1 MAQNLEN
8 FLCTFHKKR
17 YAHIVG
23 NGTTA
28 IYLAIKSLS
37 NKIKYIGIP
46 NNTCIHLPIAIKLAN
61 RIPVYLDIEKK
72 GYGLSI
78 KDLKKAKI
86 NCLIN
91 VHAYGKPSKIDK
103 IKEICLKKKI
113 FLIEDLALAQG
124 GYYKKNPLGSF
135 GNISILSFGKGKVVD
150 AGIGG
155 AMLTDDPNIYKLSKK
170 IKNSFKLVNTNNLKH
185 VSYINNLHTKIY
197 NNYFLENKK
206 INIKNF
212 RRIIKLKS
220 KYFLFNISPE
230 QINKIYKKCLNL
242 PKIVN
247 GEVPWRLN
255 IFFKDCKKRN
265 LLLKKLLHKKINVSS
280 WYSGLDFFFKKN
292 LNLKYSE
299 QHSKSI
305 LNLWINE
312 KYDKTYLTSIIK
324 SIHQI

>member
-230 QINKIYKKCLNL
+230 QINKIEKEKIENNAFDEIIKQLPHSIKLEYAKIWKEYQDRISPESLIVHQIDRLEMALQAKTYQKLGSSKENIATFL
-242 PKIVN
+242 ETAKSGISHPKIKELV
-247 GEVPWRLN
+247 
-255 IFFKDCKKRN
+255 
-265 LLLKKLLHKKINVSS
+265 VS
-280 WYSGLDFFFKKN
+280 F
-292 LNLKYSE
+292 
-299 QHSKSI
+299 
-305 LNLWINE
+305 
-312 KYDKTYLTSIIK
+312 
-324 SIHQI
+324 